1 MTTPPTTPNPSE
13 VLKDTLAKPTGRLDF
28 AGMRVH
34 ELALQAW
41 LYRIFQVR
49 EGYPVPVV
57 FSTPMDAFGHF
68 KNLWAG
74 DNNPFKYLLDA
85 KDETGKPL
93 YEPHPSP
100 VRYPLICVY
109 RKGWK
114 FRTQQN
120 FSIHR
125 YKLTWP
131 TVSPDLPQCQLGNAQ
146 VSRMPMAWDYRFQ
159 IDHFCM
165 RTDTQAGFVE
175 KLMWEFWRTGGTA
188 QTWIPVAYPGW
199 GYRLAR
205 LYLEGDSIESTTPE
219 EVPDEKNVEFRT
231 TVNITVEGF
240 AVDLDWRSV
249 PALWTLVL
257 RGGSPLTPESLFE
270 LYRVDLRVGG
280 ENPTLAHREDV
291 PPPGTCQQVLAQ
303 RGAPFIETLEPEGI
317 SSSAAFGTPTA
328 QIS

>member
-1 MTTPPTTPNPSE
+1 MTTPPPTPNPTA

-41 LYRIFQVR
+41 LNSTFQVR

-68 KNLWAG
+68 RNLWAD
-74 DNNPFKYLLDA
+74 DNNPFKYLLDV
-85 KDETGKPL
+85 KDDNGTPL

-100 VRYPLICVY
+100 VRYPLISVY

-131 TVSPDLPQCQLGNAQ
+131 AVADDPTLCDLGNAQ

-165 RTDTQAGFVE
+165 RPDTQAGFVE

-199 GYRLAR
+199 GFRLAR
-205 LYLEGDSIESTTPE
+205 LYLDGDSIESTTPE
-219 EVPDEKNVEFRT
+219 EPPDQKNVEFRT
-231 TVNITVEGF
+231 TVNITIEGF
-240 AVDLDWRSV
+240 GVDLDWRTV

-257 RGGSPLTPESLFE
+257 RGGNPLPPESLVE

-280 ENPTLAHREDV
+280 ENPVLAHRDDV
-291 PPPGTCQQVLAQ
+291 PAAGTCEQALAE
-303 RGAPFIETLEPEGI
+303 RGEPFTITLEPQGI
-317 SSSAAFGTPTA
+317 PSSVAIGRPTVL
-328 QIS
+328 IS

>member
-1 MTTPPTTPNPSE
+1 MTTPPPTPNPSE

-28 AGMRVH
+28 TGMRVH
-34 ELALQAW
+34 ELALQSW
-41 LYRIFQVR
+41 LYRTFQVR

-68 KNLWAG
+68 KNLWA
-74 DNNPFKYLLDA
+74 DDKNPFKYLLDA

-100 VRYPLICVY
+100 VRYPLISVY
-109 RKGWK
+109 RRGWK

-131 TVSPDLPQCQLGNAQ
+131 TVAPDVTRCQLGNAQ

-165 RTDTQAGFVE
+165 RPDTQAGFVE

-219 EVPDEKNVEFRT
+219 EPPDEKNVEFRT
-231 TVNITVEGF
+231 TLNITVEGF
-240 AVDLDWRSV
+240 AVDLDWRTV

-257 RGGSPLTPESLFE
+257 RGGSPLSPESLFE

-280 ENPTLAHREDV
+280 ENPTLAYREDV
-291 PPPGTCQQVLAQ
+291 PAPGTCEQVLAQ
-303 RGAPFIETLEPEGI
+303 RGVPFTETLEPEGI